1 MAKEQ
6 PIVKPSKVNEIPDY
20 PIGGSDIID
29 ITNKSS
35 EHATSFFPGNGSK
48 PKTAGRTGKN
58 D

>member
-6 PIVKPSKVNEIPDY
+6 PIQKPSKINEIPDY

-29 ITNKSS
+29 ITNKSAT
-35 EHATSFFPGNGSK
+35 HDTSFFPGTGSK
-48 PKTAGRTGKN
+48 IKSAGRTGKN

>member
-20 PIGGSDIID
+20 PIGGSDLID
-29 ITNKSS
+29 VNGKSAEHSTN
-35 EHATSFFPGNGSK
+35 FFPGTGSK
-48 PKTAGRTGKN
+48 VKQEGRTGKG